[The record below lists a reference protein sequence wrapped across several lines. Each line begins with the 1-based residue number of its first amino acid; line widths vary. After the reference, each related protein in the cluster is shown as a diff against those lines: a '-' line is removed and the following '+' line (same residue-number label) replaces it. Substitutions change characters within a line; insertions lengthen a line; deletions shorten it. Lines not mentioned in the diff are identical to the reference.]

1 MPEIKNAIDAAIEK
15 IKCREI
21 ETGFKYFLENYAMLP
36 ESGTGRLIHFKPWPI
51 QEKTYINTW
60 VDIWK
65 KEREASDAGT
75 KPEKNGIIFMASRQC
90 GKTQLSEA
98 LCAWLLT
105 CFDNYE
111 ILHFTKDTTFAKKTI
126 SEVHAMIDNLPK
138 FLRQE
143 YLTDTKDKG
152 FTLANGSAF
161 RVESANSSSKKGGSS
176 KGRGYRPLLVW
187 IDEAAFVDL
196 KEHLSAILP
205 ATSMSFTV
213 ALKNKIPYGLIYT
226 STPNGRSGTGQ
237 GFYEEWLACEQGD
250 PTNLI
255 AVKYLWSETGVYD
268 DKWFEGVCAS
278 EHCTPDRI
286 NAKVDQEYN
295 LKFIANDA
303 SLFPNEIM
311 GDLQDIN
318 KATKPIKKEEFIDGY
333 IHWFELPNP
342 KEGYIVGIDTATMDG
357 TDSSTIEVINYTTE
371 EQVCEGKFKCSVT
384 DFCEKYIPK
393 VLDYLPFKV
402 IAIEKNGVG
411 NQTLEMLSKVY
422 KFDIFGD
429 YTDIYEPK
437 LGIHS
442 NTNNR
447 KLCIEQIY
455 NLFMYNLPKV
465 KSYQLRLEATTLER
479 RNNGRIE
486 GVPHDDL
493 CFAIGWCRYLIE
505 HEQAF
510 CIKHLSTVRN
520 TMTATQLIEMIPD
533 VNDKA
538 KSTFNPALSE
548 RNQSIQYTSGGS
560 EVVQRLISENSR
572 NFSGTSVEE
581 MQEMFEQYGTKKQLY
596 QSDED
601 IWDLI

>member
-1 MPEIKNAIDAAIEK
+1 MPNITSLADAALEK
-15 IKCREI
+15 LKCRDL
-21 ETGFKYFLENYAMLP
+21 ETGFQYFLENYAMLP
-36 ESGTGRLIHFKPWPI
+36 ESGTGKLIHFKPWPI
-51 QEKTYINTW
+51 QEQTYIKTW
-60 VDIWK
+60 VDIWRA
-65 KEREASDAGT
+65 ERDASDKGT

-90 GKTQLSEA
+90 GKTQLSEG
-98 LCAWLLT
+98 LSSWLLT

-138 FLRQE
+138 FLRPE
-143 YLTDTKDKG
+143 YVTDTKDKG

-213 ALKNKIPYGLIYT
+213 ALKNKIPYGVIYT

-237 GFYEEWLACEQGD
+237 GFYEEWMACEQGD

-278 EHCTPDRI
+278 EHCTPDKI

-295 LKFIANDA
+295 LKFIANDQ

-311 GDLQDIN
+311 GDLQDES
-318 KATKPIKKEEFIDGY
+318 KATKPISEEKFTDGY
-333 IHWFELPNP
+333 IKWFELPNP
-342 KEGYIVGIDTATMDG
+342 NKGYIVGIDTATMDG
-357 TDSSTIEVINYTTE
+357 TDSSTIEVIDYHTE
-371 EQVCEGKFKCSVT
+371 NQVCEAKFKCSVT
-384 DFCEKYIPK
+384 DFCERYIPK
-393 VLDYLPFKV
+393 VLDYLPYKL

-411 NQTLEMLSKVY
+411 NQTLEMLSKKY

-429 YTDIYEPK
+429 YSDIYNPK

-442 NTNNR
+442 TVNSR
-447 KLCIEQIY
+447 RLCVEQIY
-455 NLFMYNLPKV
+455 NLFMYNLDKV
-465 KSYQLRLEATTLER
+465 KSYQLRLPSTTLER
-479 RNNGRIE
+479 RRNGRIE

-493 CFAIGWCRYLIE
+493 CFAIGWCRYLLE
-505 HEQAF
+505 HEQKF
-510 CIKHLSTVRN
+510 VFNHLKNARN
-520 TMTATQLIEMIPD
+520 RQTDSELMDMLPEIN
-533 VNDKA
+533 NDLKDGY
-538 KSTFNPALSE
+538 NPYLSE
-548 RNQSIQYTSGGS
+548 RNQNAQVMSGGS
-560 EVVQRLISENSR
+560 EVVQRLLENNTR
-572 NFSGTSVEE
+572 NYTGTSAEE
-581 MQEMFEQYGTKKQLY
+581 VMEMFQTYGVRKHLNMGPDDW
-596 QSDED
+596 SD
-601 IWDLI
+601 LL